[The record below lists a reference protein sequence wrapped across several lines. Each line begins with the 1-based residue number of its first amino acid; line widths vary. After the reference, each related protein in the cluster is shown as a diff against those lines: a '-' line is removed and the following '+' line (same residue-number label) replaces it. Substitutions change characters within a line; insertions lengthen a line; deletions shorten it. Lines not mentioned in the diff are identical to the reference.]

1 MAEGE
6 FKTAKHLP
14 NKTASSTQDSLQDSS
29 KVFKAAS
36 FTEEYKPLPRAT
48 HLSSLLTTLSPKC
61 PKEKRRVTFLEDYKN
76 IKTSHKDLCIDS
88 TSQVEEDTCSKKQAI
103 LTRPSPERSD
113 KILQG
118 HDLSEQ
124 TQTKCQSPNK
134 WSFTLDAAPHTL
146 NSIAHFQTEMEAS
159 INRLLQLTTDL
170 EIATIVPDRSAI
182 AYHACGLKKTQQ
194 PTSPLD
200 HNRQIVTSQP
210 MTHSQEE
217 TTETSKVSGLSGVG
231 SSSLCDSPLLPPH
244 ISELSAVLRGLLDL
258 VDRHWSGN
266 FSLHLNP
273 NFLEQAYS
281 ILSKLK
287 SSSHKETEE
296 KRDVGGNESVTIHEK
311 REKSH
316 DCTEVGHL
324 QGTLTQKS
332 QLTCLQKQ
340 LVTALMDNIK
350 LKHEIH
356 KLREDN
362 SSWNNI
368 DRQWQSCLQLQGK
381 VLEAEEKHLKELKDS
396 MDILQA
402 THRSL
407 QRLSLTRTGR
417 QAMKPPPDDGDGL
430 PTDAYDETI

>member
-182 AYHACGLKKTQQ
+182 AYHACGESQLWNAFQPNLTEDRPLEVEGYTSALKPKQCVEDKTINLMAPPASVSPLGLKKTQQ

-362 SSWNNI
+362 SSWNNNNG
-368 DRQWQSCLQLQGK
+368 RVVCNCKGK
-381 VLEAEEKHLKELKDS
+381 CWRLKRN
-396 MDILQA
+396 I
-402 THRSL
+402 
-407 QRLSLTRTGR
+407 
-417 QAMKPPPDDGDGL
+417 
-430 PTDAYDETI
+430 